1 MPIKD
6 YTRLKAQIAILREI
20 AMEYKGC
27 TIENII
33 SQMESRIKYFETN
46 QTVTFKS

>member
-1 MPIKD
+1 MLIKD

-33 SQMESRIKYFETN
+33 SQMEARAKHFEQN
-46 QTVTFKS
+46 QTLRFKS

>member
-1 MPIKD
+1 MTIRD

-46 QTVTFKS
+46 KQ